1 MSDLATWEKRA
12 EQIKP
17 SSQVFI
23 DGKFVE
29 AASGKTFDD
38 ISPRDQRV
46 IAKIASGDVED
57 VNRAVASKVLPDA
70 ASTNFPSMKILEE
83 GLTSRDRFSHVARSD
98 IKTFQNWI
106 SE

>member
-1 MSDLATWEKRA
+1 MSDLATWEKRSL
-12 EQIKP
+12 EVNP
-17 SSQVFI
+17 SSKIFI

-57 VNRAVASKVLPDA
+57 VNRAVASGLKAFESGVWREMNPRDKKKIMLRWAQLLND
-70 ASTNFPSMKILEE
+70 NFEELALLE
-83 GLTSRDRFSHVARSD
+83 T
-98 IKTFQNWI
+98 
-106 SE
+106 